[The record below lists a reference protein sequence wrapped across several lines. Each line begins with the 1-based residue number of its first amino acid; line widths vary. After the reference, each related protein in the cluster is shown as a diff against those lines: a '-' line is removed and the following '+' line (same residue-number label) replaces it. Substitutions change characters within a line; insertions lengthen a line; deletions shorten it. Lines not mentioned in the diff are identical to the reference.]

1 MWRWEQKSPR
11 NAQWK
16 WTQEDV
22 MGVGQ
27 AGSLQSL
34 AGVGPQ
40 PCRCTRVDLEML
52 TGKSHSANC
61 HCQDRTSHVLTS
73 PAMVGVDIT
82 NLADVWEL
90 GVKSGYRSRD
100 LLEWELK
107 LGSREG
113 SKADPDAHS
122 YAERDTH
129 PCFWQSGRW
138 SLVVWSLLRIQ
149 SFRTSSF

>member
-34 AGVGPQ
+34 AGVCPQ

-107 LGSREG
+107 LGSRR
-113 SKADPDAHS
+113 APRQILMLTVML
-122 YAERDTH
+122 RDTH
-129 PCFWQSGRW
+129 PCFCQSGRW
-138 SLVVWSLLRIQ
+138 RLAVWSLLRTQ